1 MPKEKQSGIN
11 VDDVCLIMIFM
22 TRAKLRS
29 IVLLE
34 RLSRYI
40 EAIINAHNTA
50 IENPKF
56 PPKNPHKSQT
66 PQQEL
71 NELFHNK
78 KEVLSVLKI
87 QASNIHLWH
96 MY

>member
-11 VDDVCLIMIFM
+11 VDDVWSMMIFM
-22 TRAKLRS
+22 TCAKLRS

-50 IENPKF
+50 IKNPKF
-56 PPKNPHKSQT
+56 PPNNPDKNPNT
-66 PQQEL
+66 PTRTER
-71 NELFHNK
+71 
-78 KEVLSVLKI
+78 SV
-87 QASNIHLWH
+87 S
-96 MY
+96 